1 MGTFER
7 TNEKNKTKKSSL
19 SDLELQDKTPV
30 AIRESLKDLRFE
42 IRQEIRKTEED
53 LRLMIRGIHAE
64 ILEVKVLVQ
73 GITSSVDLLSGKK
86 PTIIKK
92 TVQTDI
98 GGIGDSLDLLTKIP
112 QHLRRTFE
120 VILKMDKKVTAK
132 EVSVETGKSRP
143 LESDYLNQLS
153 DRGVISKL
161 PKGKKVF
168 FYYRKPSPDDHEE
181 NGLKSEQLIN
191 NKKREIFNA

>member
-1 MGTFER
+1 MGTFGEL
-7 TNEKNKTKKSSL
+7 TNEKNKQKKSL
-19 SDLELQDKTPV
+19 SSDVNLQDTV
-30 AIRESLKDLRFE
+30 RESLDEFRIEFRHE
-42 IRQEIRKTEED
+42 IKKTEED

-64 ILEVKVLVQ
+64 ILEVKALVQ
-73 GITSSVDLLSGKK
+73 GVTSSVDFLSGKK
-86 PTIIKK
+86 TTIIKK
-92 TVQTDI
+92 ISQTDL
-98 GGIGDSLDLLTKIP
+98 GGIGDSLDLLIKIP

-132 EVSVETGKSRP
+132 DVSTETGKSRP

-168 FYYRKPSPDDHEE
+168 FYYRKPSPDEEE
-181 NGLKSEQLIN
+181 NGFKSEQIVN
-191 NKKREIFNA
+191 NKKREIFNI